1 MESHLLYVAS
11 AYFFTAL
18 VLFLFS
24 ANSYLSNIRMKRQLS
39 KVDKDLS
46 EKL

>member
-1 MESHLLYVAS
+1 MENHLLYVAS

-24 ANSYLSNIRMKRQLS
+24 ANSYFSNIRIKSQLI